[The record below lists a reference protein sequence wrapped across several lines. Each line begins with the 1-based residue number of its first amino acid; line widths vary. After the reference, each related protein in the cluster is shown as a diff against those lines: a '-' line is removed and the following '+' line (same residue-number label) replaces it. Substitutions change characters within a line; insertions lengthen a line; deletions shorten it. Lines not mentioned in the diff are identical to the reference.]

1 MWLNGKYA
9 RYEKDNELE
18 AKKIKRTH
26 LNTYLGHKP

>member
-1 MWLNGKYA
+1 MENMQ